1 MPRDTGKAIIF
12 EPILIS
18 SMLISVQDI
27 DGASSSSTASY
38 SVTPTKLQGV
48 HMIVAQAFASRNA
61 NNVQSPLVHPDD
73 PNFRIFVRTLVISNN
88 EKSVPYSE
96 RIQSDVG
103 THS

>member
-61 NNVQSPLVHPDD
+61 NNVEYPLVHPDD

-88 EKSVPYSE
+88 ELPYSE

-103 THS
+103 PHS